1 LAQPRHFARHDVANP
16 RKALMHKLLRAAA
29 LGLIALAVA
38 VTPLLGQEQ
47 QSREKFVGVYEFE
60 APDYGVI
67 AVTIGLTEENELT
80 ISAMGNAPETM
91 KHLSGNR
98 YQFNSPD
105 YGLIS
110 IGFVEE
116 EDGTVSS
123 ITIDSYDFS
132 FIAVKKRS

>member
-1 LAQPRHFARHDVANP
+1 
-16 RKALMHKLLRAAA
+16 MHKLLRAAA
-29 LGLIALAVA
+29 LGLMVLAVA
-38 VTPLLGQEQ
+38 VTPLLGQQQ

-80 ISAMGNAPETM
+80 ISALGAPPSTM

-98 YQFNSPD
+98 YQFNSSD
-105 YGLIS
+105 YGVIN

-132 FIAVKKRS
+132 FIATKKKL